1 MGYRGRPKV
10 KRSSDVQNNFFS
22 SDADVGIRWQASPSL
37 YSIKLT
43 LYNKCCLPRLLEL
56 SSIKILV
63 TLNLKTIQGYEK
75 YMLEYIR
82 MNITDPNKT
91 LTINYDIVA

>member
-22 SDADVGIRWQASPSL
+22 SDADVGIRLQAWPSL
-37 YSIKLT
+37 YSTKLT
-43 LYNKCCLPRLLEL
+43 LYSKCCLPSMLEF
-56 SSIKILV
+56 SSIKTLV

-75 YMLEYIR
+75 YMLEYIK
-82 MNITDPNKT
+82 MNITDPYKT
-91 LTINYDIVA
+91 LIINYNIVA